1 MNTMNAVD
9 TYEIIEERGLPIA
22 QCCSLNISGDE
33 QLRLT
38 NMFKA
43 LGNPVRFEIL
53 KFLLIHPSCITKDI
67 VEAMP
72 IAQATVSQHMKI
84 LREAGWVASE
94 AKCQTT
100 CHWLDE
106 ENIAW
111 FKGKVKE
118 IF

>member
-1 MNTMNAVD
+1 MITMKDDRLN
-9 TYEIIEERGLPIA
+9 EIDVNYNFGRR
-22 QCCSLNISGDE
+22 SLKIDGAE

-53 KFLLIHPSCITKDI
+53 KFLLNNPSSITKDI

-72 IAQATVSQHMKI
+72 IAQATVSQHMKV
-84 LREAGWVASE
+84 LQQAGWVATE
-94 AKCQTT
+94 AKCQAT

-106 ENIAW
+106 ENIDW
-111 FKGKVKE
+111 FKSKVNE

>member
-1 MNTMNAVD
+1 MNSVIAD
-9 TYEIIEERGLPIA
+9 EIIDERGTPHTGFR
-22 QCCSLNISGDE
+22 SLDISGDE
-33 QLRLT
+33 QLRLN

-43 LGNPVRFEIL
+43 LGNPLRFKIL
-53 KFLLIHPSCITKDI
+53 KFLLAHPSCITKDV

-72 IAQATVSQHMKI
+72 IAQATVSQHLKV
-84 LREAGWVASE
+84 LRQAGWVASE

-111 FKGKVKE
+111 FKGKVQE